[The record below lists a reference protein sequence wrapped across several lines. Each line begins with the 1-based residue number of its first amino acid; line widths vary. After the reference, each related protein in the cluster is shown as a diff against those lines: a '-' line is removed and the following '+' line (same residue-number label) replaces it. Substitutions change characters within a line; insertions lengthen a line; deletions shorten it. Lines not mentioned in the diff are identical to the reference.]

1 MVRAAWNETVTVVEV
16 DQDETWFYHSTKKEF
31 WWVDIESVYPMEIYI
46 HIYIY
51 THRGYNNMWYIYIYI
66 YTHPCISTKPKHH
79 EATALRSPNQT
90 LSPSMC
96 FLWLVTEV
104 EKSPSCATLILPCN
118 SRWLTVETWEMGLC
132 GGWQWWLVI
141 FFGELCQQETAC
153 FHLFPVFVWWVLHW
167 NTNVVGKQKYTK
179 VNVHSHWIYPRTR
192 GTILQRMRAF
202 LMMSWNNL
210 STYMAEFITSEVC
223 FASR

>member
-1 MVRAAWNETVTVVEV
+1 M
-16 DQDETWFYHSTKKEF
+16 
-31 WWVDIESVYPMEIYI
+31 I
-46 HIYIY
+46 
-51 THRGYNNMWYIYIYI
+51 YIYIYI

-153 FHLFPVFVWWVLHW
+153 FHLFPVFVWWVLDW
-167 NTNVVGKQKYTK
+167 NTNVVVFFADMHRRETLTVPRFCFHALACSRMKQQAWKQKYTK

>member
-1 MVRAAWNETVTVVEV
+1 MFSVTCHV
-16 DQDETWFYHSTKKEF
+16 Q
-31 WWVDIESVYPMEIYI
+31 
-46 HIYIY
+46 
-51 THRGYNNMWYIYIYI
+51 
-66 YTHPCISTKPKHH
+66 
-79 EATALRSPNQT
+79 
-90 LSPSMC
+90 
-96 FLWLVTEV
+96 V
-104 EKSPSCATLILPCN
+104 EKSPSCATLILPSN
-118 SRWLTVETWEMGLC
+118 SRWLTVETWEMGPS
-132 GGWQWWLVI
+132 GWGVAMMVDDL

-153 FHLFPVFVWWVLHW
+153 LHLFPVSVWWVLHW
-167 NTNVVGKQKYTK
+167 NTNVVVFFADMHTRETLTVAGFCFHALACSRMKQQAWKQKYTK